1 MSNRIN
7 PMDQGMLGKIGGKVG
22 DTASTS
28 KVDGNRSAGDQGQAQ
43 GTSTG
48 DTVELTSSAKLLAR
62 LDKTLAA
69 IPDVDASR
77 VAEVRQQ
84 IENGEYQIDADKIAE
99 AMLRFDRE
107 LDDGS

>member
-7 PMDQGMLGKIGGKVG
+7 PMDQGMLGKIGSKVG
-22 DTASTS
+22 DTTSTG
-28 KVDGNRSAGDQGQAQ
+28 KVDGGR
-43 GTSTG
+43 STG
-48 DTVELTSSAKLLAR
+48 DNNATQDAATSDTVELTSSAKLLAR
-62 LDKTLAA
+62 LDKTLES
-69 IPDVDASR
+69 ISDVDASR

-99 AMLRFDRE
+99 AMLRLDRE